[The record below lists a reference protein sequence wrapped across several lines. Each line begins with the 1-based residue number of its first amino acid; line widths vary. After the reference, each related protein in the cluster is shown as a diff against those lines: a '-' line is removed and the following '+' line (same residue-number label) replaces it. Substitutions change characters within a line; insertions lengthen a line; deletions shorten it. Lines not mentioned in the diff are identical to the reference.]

1 MSRTGT
7 REDWLAARRELL
19 AAEKERTR
27 PGDELARRTR
37 RISFMGHARNGQI
50 VMTDTSRFKADVKPL
65 IADIPGWLTDEE
77 GEALYEL
84 ARGCRGDGVIVEIG
98 SWKGKSTVCLGLG
111 SRAGNSVAVYAID
124 PHADYR
130 FGDFKTSL
138 VRAGIT
144 ELVHPI
150 ASLSQAA
157 ADDFDRPI
165 ELLFVDG
172 SHEYDLVLEDFEKW
186 TPKVVDGGWVVFHDT
201 TWTKG
206 PRKVVGQAVY
216 RSRRFKDVEF
226 VVGSMTVARKVAHNT
241 LADRARN
248 RYVLGVKTAFWLGSS
263 VLKKQ
268 RRLLPRPVER
278 LGRRILKAIQ

>member
-1 MSRTGT
+1 MSDFQT
-7 REDWLAARRELL
+7 R
-19 AAEKERTR
+19 
-27 PGDELARRTR
+27 
-37 RISFMGHARNGQI
+37 
-50 VMTDTSRFKADVKPL
+50 VKPL

-84 ARGCRGDGVIVEIG
+84 ARSCNGSGVIVEIG

-111 SRAGNSVAVYAID
+111 SQAGNSAPVYAVD

-130 FGDFKTSL
+130 FGDFKTNVERAGLADL
-138 VRAGIT
+138 VR
-144 ELVHPI
+144 PI

-157 ADDFDRPI
+157 ADDFDHAI

-186 TPKVVDGGWVVFHDT
+186 VPKVVDGGWVAFHDT

-206 PRKVVGQAVY
+206 PRKVVGQGIY
-216 RSRRFKDVEF
+216 RSRRFRDARF
-226 VVGSMTVARKVAHNT
+226 VVGSTTVARKVAHNT

-248 RYVLGVKTAFWLGSS
+248 RYVLGVKTAFWAGSTA
-263 VLKKQ
+263 LKKQ
-268 RRLLPRPVER
+268 RRLLPKSVER
-278 LGRRILKAIQ
+278 LGRRALKAIQ

>member
-1 MSRTGT
+1 
-7 REDWLAARRELL
+7 
-19 AAEKERTR
+19 
-27 PGDELARRTR
+27 
-37 RISFMGHARNGQI
+37 
-50 VMTDTSRFKADVKPL
+50 MTSTTTAKPFQTHVKPL

-84 ARGCRGDGVIVEIG
+84 ARACRGEGVIVEIG

-111 SRAGNSVAVYAID
+111 SQAGKSVSVYAID

-130 FGDFKTSL
+130 FGDFKQN
-138 VRAGIT
+138 VERAGIK
-144 ELVHPI
+144 EVVRPI

-157 ADDFDRPI
+157 AGDFDEPI

-186 TPKVVDGGWVVFHDT
+186 VPKVIDGGWVAFHDT

-226 VVGSMTVARKVAHNT
+226 VVGSMTVARKVERNT
-241 LADRARN
+241 LRSPMA
-248 RYVLGVKTAFWLGSS
+248 VL
-263 VLKKQ
+263 
-268 RRLLPRPVER
+268 
-278 LGRRILKAIQ
+278 